1 MNRAVFFDRDGIIN
15 KPVIKENRP
24 YPPASLAEFAFN
36 ESIPEVC
43 AALKDT
49 GFFLFI
55 FTNQPDVARGTRKK
69 SDIENIH
76 GYILKALPIDKI
88 YTCYHDNSDNCSC
101 RKPLPGMIYS
111 ARDEFNIDLS
121 QSFAVGDR
129 WRDVDAGKAA
139 GVKTIFFDYGYA
151 EELNAKP
158 DYTIKSIAEILKVVQ
173 YQ

>member
-1 MNRAVFFDRDGIIN
+1 
-15 KPVIKENRP
+15 
-24 YPPASLAEFAFN
+24 
-36 ESIPEVC
+36 
-43 AALKDT
+43 
-49 GFFLFI
+49 
-55 FTNQPDVARGTRKK
+55 
-69 SDIENIH
+69 
-76 GYILKALPIDKI
+76 
-88 YTCYHDNSDNCSC
+88 
-101 RKPLPGMIYS
+101 MIYS

-158 DYTIKSIAEILKVVQ
+158 DYTLKSIAEILKVVQ